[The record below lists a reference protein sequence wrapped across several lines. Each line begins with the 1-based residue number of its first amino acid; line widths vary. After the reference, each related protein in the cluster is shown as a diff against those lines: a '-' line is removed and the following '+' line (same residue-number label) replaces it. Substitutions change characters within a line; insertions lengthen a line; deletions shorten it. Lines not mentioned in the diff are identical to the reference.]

1 MLITPSIDEI
11 NSFNLSIQQVL
22 WLKTQL
28 DTTKI
33 SRYNNSIDELYTI
46 N

>member
-11 NSFNLSIQQVL
+11 NSFNLSIQQIL

-28 DTTKI
+28 DTTKT
-33 SRYNNSIDELYTI
+33 SRYNNSIDALYTI